1 MATAMR
7 RLRREQGFTLLEML
21 IAITIFAALSVM
33 MAQISRT
40 VLFSQGRIMTKSEDI
55 ASIQLGLTIIERD
68 ISQALVRRA
77 IDKAHP
83 NMADFRSGKHHFDT
97 LELVRRNR
105 INPGSVLA
113 RSSIERVMYRVTE
126 GKLQRISSA
135 DGDTQFAHGHAIALL
150 QGVSQF
156 KLRFWYQGKWQDGWF
171 AGSVLP
177 AAIEVSL
184 DLTGYGHL
192 RRVIP
197 TGATTS

>member
-1 MATAMR
+1 MR
-7 RLRREQGFTLLEML
+7 RLRHERGFTLLEVL
-21 IAITIFAALSVM
+21 IAITIFAALAVM

-40 VLFSQGRIMTKSEDI
+40 VLFSQGRIMMKGEDI
-55 ASIQLGLTIIERD
+55 ARIQLGLTIIERD
-68 ISQALVRRA
+68 ISQALVRA
-77 IDKAHP
+77 SIDKAHP
-83 NMADFRSGKHHFDT
+83 NLADFRVGKHHFDT

-105 INPGSVLA
+105 INPGSILA

-126 GKLQRISSA
+126 GKLQRISSSDA
-135 DGDTQFAHGHAIALL
+135 DTLFAHGHVSTLL
-150 QGVSQF
+150 QGISQF

-184 DLTGYGHL
+184 DLPGYGHL

-197 TGATTS
+197 AGTTTS